1 MNQTFII
8 LGSAPV
14 SFGEAFDAAAGLI
27 ALLLFCLV
35 VGLARARP

>member
-8 LGSAPV
+8 LGSARV